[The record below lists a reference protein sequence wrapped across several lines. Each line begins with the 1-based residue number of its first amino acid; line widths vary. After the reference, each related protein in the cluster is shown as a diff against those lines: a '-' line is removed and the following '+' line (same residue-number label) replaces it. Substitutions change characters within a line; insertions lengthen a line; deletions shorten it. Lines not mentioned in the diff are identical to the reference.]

1 MDFAKV
7 GVRVLSFKGNTN
19 EQSQANISTTAEI
32 NISVLSGN
40 IEGQTLALIGTFSVQ
55 AMWKLLLAEG
65 EKGVLIWAGSADSQG
80 VYALVSSLGSL
91 FVRIILQPFEVCL
104 CGIEH
109 FFLYFLIIFLR
120 QEAAFITFSAS
131 KNTKES
137 EGKPSAD
144 DIKCANALLYT
155 SSFCTDQNHH
165 ERRLSLIFKLAFYL
179 GLIVAL
185 HGPQYSRLALSF
197 LYGRRWAETEGAA
210 STLSGFAV
218 MVFFLATNG
227 ILEAYTHAVMTP
239 SELSSA
245 NLFLLSSSILNVIC
259 SITLQAYLGALGL
272 IVANC
277 LTMSARIFY
286 AIYYILRVRLKG
298 ARFLVLADLLPRI
311 EVFSVLFFTSVGTVF
326 TSSLDAWI
334 HLGGGVLALGLIG
347 AVLWLRESSSFT
359 KLKDLKRRKTE

>member
-1 MDFAKV
+1 
-7 GVRVLSFKGNTN
+7 
-19 EQSQANISTTAEI
+19 
-32 NISVLSGN
+32 
-40 IEGQTLALIGTFSVQ
+40 
-55 AMWKLLLAEG
+55 MWKLLLAEG

-165 ERRLSLIFKLAFYL
+165 ERRLSLMLKLAFYL

-210 STLSGFAV
+210 STLGGFAV

-298 ARFLVLADLLPRI
+298 ARFLVLEDLLPRI

>member
-1 MDFAKV
+1 MI
-7 GVRVLSFKGNTN
+7 LTN
-19 EQSQANISTTAEI
+19 RE
-32 NISVLSGN
+32 
-40 IEGQTLALIGTFSVQ
+40 
-55 AMWKLLLAEG
+55 
-65 EKGVLIWAGSADSQG
+65 
-80 VYALVSSLGSL
+80 
-91 FVRIILQPFEVCL
+91 
-104 CGIEH
+104 
-109 FFLYFLIIFLR
+109 
-120 QEAAFITFSAS
+120 
-131 KNTKES
+131 
-137 EGKPSAD
+137 PSDD

-245 NLFLLSSSILNVIC
+245 NLFLLLSSIFNVIC

-277 LTMSARIFY
+277 LTMSARILY